1 MANIASIFIPRLK
14 LISKISYMNLVVRLN
29 TKTMLFPSFQRMRC
43 IGTSAVPQKPCY
55 IATVVKTQEK
65 NWLQCLCQRDKVGHE
80 DICSQVT
87 KV

>member
-1 MANIASIFIPRLK
+1 
-14 LISKISYMNLVVRLN
+14 
-29 TKTMLFPSFQRMRC
+29 MLFPSFRRMRC
-43 IGTSAVPQKPCY
+43 IGTSLVPQKPYY

-65 NWLQCLCQRDKVGHE
+65 NWLQCPCQRDKVGHE